1 MKAIVVHNEKGTVDL
16 IWEEIP
22 DVSPGPD
29 DVLLDIHATAVNRAD
44 LLQARGLYPAPPGD
58 SPILGLEL
66 AGQIQA
72 VGRKVEAW
80 VPGDRVCALAPGGG
94 YAEQAVLPQGL
105 LIPLPDRWSYANG
118 AAVPEVWL
126 TAYANLC
133 QEGAMRAGETV
144 LVHAGASGV
153 GTAAIQI
160 GRELGTRIV
169 VTAGSDKKLAR
180 CRELGAVLA
189 IDYQRDDFAA
199 AVMTFT
205 DNQGVDLILDCVGGP
220 YLEKNIAILK
230 PYGRLITI
238 GVMGGT
244 KASLDMAAV
253 LMKSLTVKGTRLR
266 ARSREEK
273 VHLTR
278 EFKDRIWPLM
288 VAGKIAPVVDRVFPI
303 TSAGVAHQYVKE
315 NRNIGKVVLEVRPAL
330 Q

>member
-1 MKAIVVHNEKGTVDL
+1 MSELGVALALPEVPAAADEIRRVVTVFRELRSGVTADEL
-16 IWEEIP
+16 
-22 DVSPGPD
+22 
-29 DVLLDIHATAVNRAD
+29 AVNCHHNYVEKEHHFGAD
-44 LLQARGLYPAPPGD
+44 VY
-58 SPILGLEL
+58 
-66 AGQIQA
+66 
-72 VGRKVEAW
+72 VTRK
-80 VPGDRVCALAPGGG
+80 
-94 YAEQAVLPQGL
+94 
-105 LIPLPDRWSYANG
+105 
-118 AAVPEVWL
+118 
-126 TAYANLC
+126 
-133 QEGAMRAGETV
+133 GAMRAGETV

-273 VHLTR
+273 VHLTQ
-278 EFKDRIWPLM
+278 EFRDRIWPLM

-303 TSAGVAHQYVKE
+303 TSAGAAHQYVKE